1 LLSVELRI
9 GEAHDRWRAV
19 SAEQAASPA
28 RLRLR
33 VGVTGHRG
41 PPKLPQQSET
51 PPHKLLKLLDRV
63 FTAVT
68 APQREGHGL
77 VFADGADRMLKQT
90 LQLD

>member
-1 LLSVELRI
+1 LPSVELRI
-9 GEAHDRWRAV
+9 GEADDRWRAV

-41 PPKLPQQSET
+41 PPKLPQQSKA
-51 PPHKLLKLLDRV
+51 PPHKLLERV

-68 APQREGHGL
+68 TPQREGRGL
-77 VFADGADRMLKQT
+77 VFADGADRLLKQT